1 LIFAGET
8 AIFVGMPD
16 AAPFDDFL
24 GEEAVDSEG
33 TPVGTLAC
41 YWENEEHRPIFLGID
56 LPESPQKTHLVPVK
70 GTRLNESQSYVRLG
84 FTRKKIQ
91 DAPCL
96 DCECE
101 LDPNLESRVYR
112 HYGISE
118 FAVKS
123 STVEAAQR
131 QLRKVSPDINGGR
144 PPEA

>member
-41 YWENEEHRPIFLGID
+41 YWEDEEHRPIFLGID
-56 LPESPQKTHLVPVK
+56 LPKSAQKTHLVPVK

-84 FTRKKIQ
+84 FTREKIQ
-91 DAPCL
+91 NAPCL

-101 LDPNLESRVYR
+101 LDRNLESHVYR

-118 FAVKS
+118 F
-123 STVEAAQR
+123 TVNAIRWKQ
-131 QLRKVSPDINGGR
+131 PNGN
-144 PPEA
+144 